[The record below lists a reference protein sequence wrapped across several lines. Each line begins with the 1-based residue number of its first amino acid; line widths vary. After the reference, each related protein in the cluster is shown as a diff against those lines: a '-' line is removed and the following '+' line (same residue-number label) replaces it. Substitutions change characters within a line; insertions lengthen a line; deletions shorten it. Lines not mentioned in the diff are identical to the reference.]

1 VGTAP
6 GEQDD
11 PLEER
16 GLARGVRSDDQLRT
30 GLELGLQRVVRAEAG
45 DGEAAE
51 EVALVGRPVD
61 GENLR
66 RQDVVR
72 SGMTTWT

>member
-1 VGTAP
+1 MGTTP

-16 GLARGVRSDDQLRT
+16 RLARGVRSDDQLGTRA
-30 GLELGLQRVVRAEAG
+30 ELGQQRVVRAQAG
-45 DGEAAE
+45 DGQASE
-51 EVALVGRPVD
+51 EVGLVDGPVD
-61 GENLR
+61 GEGRR